1 MQDFFALVLHPRLR
15 KLLAVRWTGQLTDGI
30 FQSALASF
38 ILFSPERQ
46 ASAMAAALGFAVV
59 LTPYS
64 VVGPL
69 VGTVLDRVM
78 RQRAILISNF
88 LRAVDLIFIAILIFS
103 GSTGILLTILILFAF
118 GVNRLLL
125 AGLSAGLPLMIE
137 RPNLIKANALA
148 VTGGS
153 LSVVI
158 GGGIGIAIRRMIDS
172 MDNANHSDGILLL
185 IAALGY
191 LSATLLS
198 TRIGGDELGPLPHEV
213 EVKNRFLN
221 GFAELAAAFNF
232 LRNHHDAARGILAT
246 SIQRGGLTALTIVGL
261 LLERNTFNNPSDTE
275 AGLAGVSRAIAFAG
289 VGLVI
294 GAFIAP
300 IGVQKIGRHNWIRLM
315 ALLSAVTPVLVGVI
329 GTQASLYIAAFFVA
343 ASGQSMKVTNDALIQ
358 SKITDDFRGRTF
370 ALYDM
375 SVNVA
380 IVSGALLAAL
390 ATPDSGKTILVP
402 IAISI
407 VYLINALVILRR
419 AKFSGLSTI

>member
-1 MQDFFALVLHPRLR
+1 MQDFFALILHPRLR
-15 KLLAVRWTGQLTDGI
+15 KLLAVRWSGQFTDGI

-69 VGTVLDRVM
+69 VGTILDRIS
-78 RQRAILISNF
+78 RQRAIFIANVIRSI
-88 LRAVDLIFIAILIFS
+88 DLILIAILIFS
-103 GSTGILLTILILFAF
+103 GSTGVLLTFLILFAF

-125 AGLSAGLPLMIE
+125 AGLSAGLPLMID

-172 MDNANHSDGILLL
+172 LNSANHSDGILLL
-185 IAALGY
+185 IAVLGY
-191 LSATLLS
+191 LLATFFTS
-198 TRIGGDELGPLPHEV
+198 RIERGELGPLPHE
-213 EVKNRFLN
+213 NREPN
-221 GFAELAAAFNF
+221 GFAELAAAFRF
-232 LRNHHDAARGILAT
+232 LRGHHDALRGIIAT
-246 SIQRGGLTALTIVGL
+246 SLQRGGLTALTIVGL

-294 GAFIAP
+294 GALIAP
-300 IGVQKIGRHNWIRLM
+300 IGVERFGRHKWIRLM
-315 ALLSAVTPVLVGVI
+315 AASSAITPILLGLIQSEWMLFT
-329 GTQASLYIAAFFVA
+329 AAFFVA
-343 ASGQSMKVTNDALIQ
+343 LSGQSMKVTNDALIQ

-370 ALYDM
+370 ALNDM
-375 SVNVA
+375 SVNFA
-380 IVSGALLAAL
+380 IVGCALLAASVI
-390 ATPDSGKTILVP
+390 PDSGLTLLVP
-402 IAISI
+402 AAISVI
-407 VYLINALVILRR
+407 YLFTALVILRPS
-419 AKFSGLSTI
+419 KFSAISTN

>member
-1 MQDFFALVLHPRLR
+1 MQDFFALILHPRLR
-15 KLLAVRWTGQLTDGI
+15 KLLAVRWSGQFTDGI

-69 VGTVLDRVM
+69 VGTILDRIS
-78 RQRAILISNF
+78 RQRAIFIANVIRSI
-88 LRAVDLIFIAILIFS
+88 DLILIAILIFS
-103 GSTGILLTILILFAF
+103 GSTGVLLTFLILFAF

-125 AGLSAGLPLMIE
+125 AGLSAGLPLMID

-172 MDNANHSDGILLL
+172 LNSANHSDGILLL
-185 IAALGY
+185 IAVLGY
-191 LSATLLS
+191 LLATFFTS
-198 TRIGGDELGPLPHEV
+198 RIERGELGPLPHE
-213 EVKNRFLN
+213 NRQPN
-221 GFAELAAAFNF
+221 GFAELAAAFRF
-232 LRNHHDAARGILAT
+232 LRGHHDALRGIIAT
-246 SIQRGGLTALTIVGL
+246 SLQRGGLTALTIVGL
-261 LLERNTFNNPSDTE
+261 LLERNTFNNPLDTE

-294 GAFIAP
+294 GALIAP
-300 IGVQKIGRHNWIRLM
+300 IGVERFGRHKWIRLM
-315 ALLSAVTPVLVGVI
+315 AASSAITPILLGLIQSEWMLFT
-329 GTQASLYIAAFFVA
+329 AAFFVA
-343 ASGQSMKVTNDALIQ
+343 LSGQSMKVTNDALIQ

-370 ALYDM
+370 ALNDM
-375 SVNVA
+375 SVNFA
-380 IVSGALLAAL
+380 IVGCALLAASVI
-390 ATPDSGKTILVP
+390 PDSGLTLLVP
-402 IAISI
+402 AAISVI
-407 VYLINALVILRR
+407 YIFTALVILRPS
-419 AKFSGLSTI
+419 KFSAISTN